1 MGSDSSVNRL
11 ITGTQCR
18 RMCSAFG
25 VNAWGNGSLN
35 TTSSS
40 NQGVFGASFNCSS
53 PQRVT
58 NMNFSRK
65 VKYSNSN

>member
-11 ITGTQCR
+11 ITGTQLR

-25 VNAWGNGSLN
+25 VNAWGNGSLS

-40 NQGVFGASFNCSS
+40 NQGVFGASSTCSS

-65 VKYSNSN
+65 VKYSSSN